1 MDAPPLSGA
10 SAFASGLAVSARNL
24 TFGYAGSLPVLR
36 DVTFTAPQGGITM
49 VLGASGSGKT
59 TLLKLIKGLL
69 HLTNGEMTVLGQTFR
84 AGDRRGLTPD
94 IAYVPQGLGL
104 VRNLTVLENALIGSL
119 SRLPLH
125 NRLLGGFPPALVAE
139 ATERL
144 TRVGLGH
151 KLHDKAYNLSGGERQ
166 RVAIIRN
173 RMQNPKLILADEF
186 VSQLDPITQT
196 QIMTVV
202 RDRTRSDG
210 VTYIQTTH
218 ELDLVPRFADC
229 VWVIRG
235 GVKVL
240 DAPVAKTSVDE
251 LERALR
257 GS

>member
-1 MDAPPLSGA
+1 M
-10 SAFASGLAVSARNL
+10 AVSTEGL
-24 TFGYAGSLPVLR
+24 TFGYAHTLPVLR
-36 DVTFTAPQGGITM
+36 DVTFSAPKGGITM

-69 HLTNGEMTVLGQTFR
+69 HPTSGSLTVLGQTFG
-84 AGDRRGLTPD
+84 AKDHRGLSPD

-104 VRNLTVLENALIGSL
+104 VRNLTVLENALTGSL
-119 SRLPLH
+119 ARLPLRH
-125 NRLLGGFPPALVAE
+125 RLLGGFPPALVEE
-139 ATERL
+139 AKERL
-144 TRVGLGH
+144 SRVGLGH

-196 QIMTVV
+196 QIMSVV
-202 RDRTRSDG
+202 RERTRSDS

-218 ELDLVPRFADC
+218 ELDLVPRFADYVC
-229 VWVIRG
+229 VIRG
-235 GVKVL
+235 GTKVL
-240 DAPVAKTSVDE
+240 DAPVAETNVAE

-257 GS
+257 NG